1 VADDKEQRRLEV
13 LKMRLDFLKLMATL
27 SGVAT
32 VVVLTIMQPTLAPLI
47 VSNLAL
53 VTLAFGL
60 TAIVSVFG
68 MLSMMDIFERFGAAP
83 GRFGRGKLPTTLAG
97 TMFSA
102 GVVNLMIV
110 AFRIPLVP
118 ASVVNIVLLI
128 ALAGVAVAVWRWPI
142 NLSEEKSPDDSS
154 DG

>member
-118 ASVVNIVLLI
+118 ASVLNIVLLI

-142 NLSEEKSPDDSS
+142 NPSEEKSPDDSS